1 MWPYLTPASMCFY
14 VFIWY
19 KFPRQNVKMKRYGE
33 NNFFTLSLNF
43 NVSQNIP
50 TSAQFHIVQLHIFK
64 VSGSN
69 FQVFSEICP
78 GQDLVGEKR

>member
-1 MWPYLTPASMCFY
+1 MSKTKC
-14 VFIWY
+14 
-19 KFPRQNVKMKRYGE
+19 KNE
-33 NNFFTLSLNF
+33 TLWWKQLFHSQLELEY
-43 NVSQNIP
+43 VSQNIP
-50 TSAQFHIVQLHIFK
+50 TSAQFHIVQLYIFK